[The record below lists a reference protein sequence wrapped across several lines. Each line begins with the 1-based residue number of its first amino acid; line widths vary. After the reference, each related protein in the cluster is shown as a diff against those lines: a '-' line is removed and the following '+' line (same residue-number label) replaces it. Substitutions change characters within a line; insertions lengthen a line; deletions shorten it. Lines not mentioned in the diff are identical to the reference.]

1 MRKIKSIKN
10 PNKFY
15 EVMKQS
21 TILMDIFLWYKDDD
35 GSLVY
40 STFDTNEQAFNSAL
54 VNDLNFDIDVD

>member
-1 MRKIKSIKN
+1 MKKIKSIKN

-15 EVMKQS
+15 EVMKKS

-40 STFDTNEQAFNSAL
+40 STFDTNEQAFDTAL
-54 VNDLNFDIDVD
+54 KEDLNLDIIVD

>member
-1 MRKIKSIKN
+1 MQNKN

-40 STFDTNEQAFNSAL
+40 STFDTNEQAFDTAL
-54 VNDLNFDIDVD
+54 KEDLELDIDVD